1 MMQVLCVSQEC
12 PQRRDCL
19 RSCESPIEKNQLY
32 ADYYIGGIS
41 CIMKVEKGD
50 KKSDSKEKLNADFY
64 AGQKVAFKAVAWDSL
79 NKKTKDVVINGTIR
93 YCYNFKEVAQVWY
106 HDPIDG
112 QITKRDFQFSEIWP
126 I

>member
-41 CIMKVEKGD
+41 CIMKVEKVTNPPFI
-50 KKSDSKEKLNADFY
+50 LNETNCH
-64 AGQKVAFKAVAWDSL
+64 G
-79 NKKTKDVVINGTIR
+79 
-93 YCYNFKEVAQVWY
+93 
-106 HDPIDG
+106 
-112 QITKRDFQFSEIWP
+112 
-126 I
+126 